1 MAIESGVHPSLR
13 PNCYHQTVFAKINL
27 QTYYPPPYPR
37 DIWRDKEADNKLI
50 RRAIT
55 EFNRDTAFLNANV
68 NEKVSVFSST
78 IMNILS
84 NFIRHET
91 IVCDDKEPQWF
102 NKAIKSLIQE
112 KKTNTFTKYRKS
124 KNNIQLLQRLRRLQE
139 NLNSLV
145 FLNKTAIQEY

>member
-1 MAIESGVHPSLR
+1 MAIESGVHPSLH
-13 PNCYHQTVFAKINL
+13 PNCHHQTIFAKINL
-27 QTYYPPPYPR
+27 QTYYPPPYRR
-37 DIWRDKEADNKLI
+37 DIWRYKEADNELI

-55 EFNRDTAFLNANV
+55 EFNRDTAFLNTNV

-84 NFIRHET
+84 NFIRHEK

-112 KKTNTFTKYRKS
+112 KKTTHSQNTVKAKITSSYY
-124 KNNIQLLQRLRRLQE
+124 N
-139 NLNSLV
+139 
-145 FLNKTAIQEY
+145 A